1 MKKTKF
7 AFIIALFLLN
17 ISVKAQ
23 DIIGIESTIARAYD
37 FWGHSDKDKDIF
49 VHYENVNVETPTSIP
64 IKLIYSYDYKNKI
77 LRFLTNNSNCYLV
90 LSKDCNK
97 RINKQLKNYNVTNL
111 QGDDI
116 NKMIETFRNALKSKY
131 QHINDSIQHTRE
143 IARKEQER
151 KKAIEDSIRFVQ
163 ESKTH
168 IKFMGIELNNAVDL
182 AMLDLQKKGFELLD
196 IRKEGYALSG
206 KFMNRNSTIMLHA
219 TPKSNNIYKVSIFFD
234 EEKSWYG
241 LKSEFLNIV
250 KSYRT
255 KYKCIDSGRTFL
267 EPYYEGDGFEL
278 QGVAKDKCCYFDKY
292 QTEGGTIY
300 IEISDLKC
308 IKIQYKDSFNS
319 KLNEKETISE
329 YLDEI

>member
-23 DIIGIESTIARAYD
+23 DIIGVESTIARAYD

-77 LRFLTNNSNCYLV
+77 LRFCIHNSNCYLV

-116 NKMIETFRNALKSKY
+116 NKMIETYRNALKSKY
-131 QHINDSIQHTRE
+131 QHINDSIQHVRE

-168 IKFMGIELNNAVDL
+168 IKFMGIELNNAVDFV
-182 AMLDLQKKGFELLD
+182 MLDLQKKGFELLD
-196 IRKEGYALSG
+196 IRKEGYAMSG
-206 KFMNRNSTIMLHA
+206 KFMNRNAIITLHA
-219 TPKSNNIYKVSIFFD
+219 TPESNNIYMVNIFFD
-234 EEKSWYG
+234 EEESWFD
-241 LKSEFLNIV
+241 LKYEFLNIV
-250 KSYRT
+250 KSYRV
-255 KYKCIDSGRTFL
+255 KYKCISSSRSFF

-278 QGVAKDKCCYFDKY
+278 QGVEKDKCCYFDKY
-292 QTEGGTIY
+292 ETEGGIIY
-300 IEISDLKC
+300 IEISDLKRVS
-308 IKIQYKDSFNS
+308 IKYKDSFNS
-319 KLNEKETISE
+319 KLNEKETISKN
-329 YLDEI
+329 LDEI

>member
-23 DIIGIESTIARAYD
+23 DIIGVESTIARAYD

-77 LRFLTNNSNCYLV
+77 LRFLTNNSSCYLV

-116 NKMIETFRNALKSKY
+116 NKMIETYRNALKSKY
-131 QHINDSIQHTRE
+131 QHINDSIQHVRE

-151 KKAIEDSIRFVQ
+151 EKAIEDSIRFAQ

-182 AMLDLQKKGFELLD
+182 AMLDLQKKVFELLD
-196 IRKEGYALSG
+196 IRKEGYAMSG
-206 KFMNRNSTIMLHA
+206 KFMNRNAIITLHA
-219 TPKSNNIYKVSIFFD
+219 TPKSNNNYIVNIIFDKEESWFD
-234 EEKSWYG
+234 
-241 LKSEFLNIV
+241 LKYEFLNIV
-250 KSYRT
+250 KSYRV
-255 KYKCIDSGRTFL
+255 KYKCISSSRSFF
-267 EPYYEGDGFEL
+267 EPYFMKEMG
-278 QGVAKDKCCYFDKY
+278 
-292 QTEGGTIY
+292 
-300 IEISDLKC
+300 
-308 IKIQYKDSFNS
+308 
-319 KLNEKETISE
+319 LNCKV
-329 YLDEI
+329 

>member
-23 DIIGIESTIARAYD
+23 DILGVESTIARAYD

-116 NKMIETFRNALKSKY
+116 NKMIETYRNALKSKY

>member
-49 VHYENVNVETPTSIP
+49 VHYENVNVESPTSIP

-116 NKMIETFRNALKSKY
+116 NKMIETYRNALKSKY
-131 QHINDSIQHTRE
+131 QHINDSIQHVRE

-219 TPKSNNIYKVSIFFD
+219 TPKSNNIYKVSIFFS

-241 LKSEFLNIV
+241 LKSEFQNIV

>member
-49 VHYENVNVETPTSIP
+49 VHYENVNVESPTSIP

-116 NKMIETFRNALKSKY
+116 NKMIETYRNALKSKY
-131 QHINDSIQHTRE
+131 QHINDSIQHVRE

-219 TPKSNNIYKVSIFFD
+219 TPKSNNIYKVSIFFG

-241 LKSEFLNIV
+241 LKSEFQNIV
-250 KSYRT
+250 KPYRT

>member
-1 MKKTKF
+1 MKKTKL

-116 NKMIETFRNALKSKY
+116 NKMIETYRNALKSKY

-219 TPKSNNIYKVSIFFD
+219 SPKSNNIYKVSIFFD

>member
-116 NKMIETFRNALKSKY
+116 NKMIETYRNALKSKY

-206 KFMNRNSTIMLHA
+206 KYMNRNSTIMLHA

>member
-49 VHYENVNVETPTSIP
+49 VHYENVNVKTPTSIP

-116 NKMIETFRNALKSKY
+116 NKMIETYRNALKSKY
-131 QHINDSIQHTRE
+131 QHINDSIQHSRE

-278 QGVAKDKCCYFDKY
+278 QGVVKDKCCYFDKY
-292 QTEGGTIY
+292 LTEGGTIY

>member
-23 DIIGIESTIARAYD
+23 DIIGIESTIACAYD

-49 VHYENVNVETPTSIP
+49 VHYENVNVKTPTSIP

-116 NKMIETFRNALKSKY
+116 NKMIETYRNALKSKY
-131 QHINDSIQHTRE
+131 QHINDSIQHSRE

-168 IKFMGIELNNAVDL
+168 IKFMGIELNNAVDI

-206 KFMNRNSTIMLHA
+206 KFMNRKATIMLHA

-241 LKSEFLNIV
+241 LKSEFLNI
-250 KSYRT
+250 
-255 KYKCIDSGRTFL
+255 L
-267 EPYYEGDGFEL
+267 
-278 QGVAKDKCCYFDKY
+278 
-292 QTEGGTIY
+292 
-300 IEISDLKC
+300 
-308 IKIQYKDSFNS
+308 
-319 KLNEKETISE
+319 
-329 YLDEI
+329 

>member
-23 DIIGIESTIARAYD
+23 DIIGIESTISRAYD

-97 RINKQLKNYNVTNL
+97 RINKQLKNYNVTIL

-116 NKMIETFRNALKSKY
+116 NKMIETYRNALKSKY

>member
-116 NKMIETFRNALKSKY
+116 NKMIETYRNALKSKY

-255 KYKCIDSGRTFL
+255 KYKCIDSGRIFL

>member
-116 NKMIETFRNALKSKY
+116 NKMIETYRNALKSKY

-300 IEISDLKC
+300 IEISDLKS

>member
-116 NKMIETFRNALKSKY
+116 NKMIETYRNALKSKY

-250 KSYRT
+250 KSYRA

>member
-1 MKKTKF
+1 MKKTNF

-116 NKMIETFRNALKSKY
+116 NKMIETYRNALKSKY

>member
-23 DIIGIESTIARAYD
+23 DIIGVESTIARAYD

-116 NKMIETFRNALKSKY
+116 NKMIETYRNALKSKY
-131 QHINDSIQHTRE
+131 QHINDSIQHVRE

-168 IKFMGIELNNAVDL
+168 IKFMGIELNNAVDFV
-182 AMLDLQKKGFELLD
+182 MLDLQKKGFELLD
-196 IRKEGYALSG
+196 IRKEGYAMSG
-206 KFMNRNSTIMLHA
+206 KFMNRNAIITLHA
-219 TPKSNNIYKVSIFFD
+219 TPESNNIPQIRN
-234 EEKSWYG
+234 
-241 LKSEFLNIV
+241 L
-250 KSYRT
+250 
-255 KYKCIDSGRTFL
+255 
-267 EPYYEGDGFEL
+267 
-278 QGVAKDKCCYFDKY
+278 
-292 QTEGGTIY
+292 
-300 IEISDLKC
+300 
-308 IKIQYKDSFNS
+308 
-319 KLNEKETISE
+319 
-329 YLDEI
+329 

>member
-116 NKMIETFRNALKSKY
+116 NKMIETYRNALKSKY
-131 QHINDSIQHTRE
+131 QHINDSIQHSRE

>member
-1 MKKTKF
+1 MKKTRF
-7 AFIIALFLLN
+7 AFIITLFLLN

-64 IKLIYSYDYKNKI
+64 LKLICSYDYKNKI

-116 NKMIETFRNALKSKY
+116 NKMIETYRNALKSKY
-131 QHINDSIQHTRE
+131 QHINDSIQHVRE
-143 IARKEQER
+143 IARKEHER

-196 IRKEGYALSG
+196 IRKEGYAMSG
-206 KFMNRNSTIMLHA
+206 KFMNQNAIITLHA
-219 TPKSNNIYKVSIFFD
+219 TPESNNIYMVNIFFD
-234 EEKSWYG
+234 EEESWFD
-241 LKSEFLNIV
+241 LKYEFLNIV
-250 KSYRT
+250 KSYRV
-255 KYKCIDSGRTFL
+255 KYKCISSSRSFF

-278 QGVAKDKCCYFDKY
+278 QGVEKDKCCYFDKY
-292 QTEGGTIY
+292 ETEGGIIY
-300 IEISDLKC
+300 IEISDLKRVS
-308 IKIQYKDSFNS
+308 IKYKDSFNS
-319 KLNEKETISE
+319 KLNEKETISKN
-329 YLDEI
+329 LDEI

>member
-23 DIIGIESTIARAYD
+23 DIIGIESTISRAYD

-116 NKMIETFRNALKSKY
+116 NKMIETYRNALKSKY